1 SLVARG
7 TLLGDD
13 AGSMN
18 MIASKLLWQHGDD
31 DDDVQHA
38 ASSTSRL
45 KQRQE
50 AMKRF
55 KPDCSGRSNQR
66 GVLLLLRNRMR
77 FLLTKEVT
85 VINKWLSL

>member
-1 SLVARG
+1 MLNDNVIRRELMASLVARG

-55 KPDCSGRSNQR
+55 KPG
-66 GVLLLLRNRMR
+66 MY
-77 FLLTKEVT
+77 
-85 VINKWLSL
+85 